1 MPISADDAV
10 YLSPDIQNELIL
22 LLGNAVRD
30 EIIKRVQNAEM
41 FVVMMDE
48 TQDFANV
55 DQVIIM
61 LRFVSFDGR
70 APVIEERMIALEVAE
85 SKTGEALEDL
95 LLKYLEALGLNLLCV
110 IGQSY
115 DGGAN
120 LAGAF
125 QGVQARIFERNNLA
139 TFVHCFAHSLNRA
152 LVNSVNNKKI
162 AEARNFFGIL
172 EHLKVFIGRS
182 AHLQAFFLKGQGQE
196 GSTQHKKDHRG
207 EEKQKDKQQLPAS
220 ASVPKPKRPGRS
232 MSDTRWGSRS
242 SSMNR

>member
-1 MPISADDAV
+1 M
-10 YLSPDIQNELIL
+10 
-22 LLGNAVRD
+22 RD
-30 EIIKRVQNAEM
+30 EIIKRVQNAQM

-55 DQVIIM
+55 DQIIIM
-61 LRFVSFDGR
+61 IRFVSFDGR

-95 LLKYLEALGLNLLCV
+95 LLKKLEALGLNLLCV
-110 IGQSY
+110 IGQCY

-120 LAGAF
+120 QAGAF

-139 TFVHCFAHSLNRA
+139 IFVHCFAHSLNRA